1 MTFESDE
8 STARVSPRQLETF
21 ATAVL
26 KRAGVTDPHAAIV
39 SDALVR
45 ADLRGV
51 DSHGVARLNTYARK
65 FETGGFD
72 TDPDISVNSLSG
84 GLVLVDADDGPGQ
97 SAGVRAIDEAM
108 KLSRTHGIGLA
119 AVTNSNHFGTAA
131 FYTEQASSADLIGIS
146 MTNVVSDVAPFGG
159 IKPFLG
165 TNPISF
171 SIPTDLPFPITL
183 DMATSVAAKG
193 KIDHASDEQD
203 RIPETWAFDA
213 DGEPTTDPS
222 DVAALRPLGG
232 PKGYGLGIVVD
243 ILCGLLTGV
252 GTSPT
257 VGPLY
262 DDYDEPMR
270 LGHVFAAIDPSAFRN
285 IEEFKADV
293 GAYVEAIKEQPRRDD
308 VDEIRV
314 PGELEWFRKR
324 DNEQDGIQLND
335 DARTGLET
343 LSERYD
349 IPLPDSLN

>member
-1 MTFESDE
+1 MPSEKDTSA
-8 STARVSPRQLETF
+8 TRVSPEQLRTF

-26 KRAGVTDPHAAIV
+26 KRAGVTEPHATAV
-39 SDALVR
+39 GDALVR

-51 DSHGVARLNTYARK
+51 DSHGVARLSAYARK
-65 FETGGFD
+65 FEMGGFN
-72 TDPDISVNSLSG
+72 TDPDISVNSLSS

-97 SAGVRAIDEAM
+97 SAGVRAMDEAM
-108 KLSRTHGIGLA
+108 ELSSGHGIGLA
-119 AVTNSNHFGTAA
+119 GVTNSNHFGTAA
-131 FYTEQASSADLIGIS
+131 FYTERASSADLIGIS

-193 KIDHASDEQD
+193 KIDHASDEQNQ
-203 RIPETWAFDA
+203 IPETWAFDA
-213 DGEPTTDPS
+213 DGEPTNNPS
-222 DVAALRPLGG
+222 DVTALRPLGG

-262 DDYDEPMR
+262 NDYDEPMR
-270 LGHVFAAIDPSAFRN
+270 LGHIFCAIDPSAFRN
-285 IEEFKADV
+285 IEEFKTDV
-293 GAYVEAIKEQPRRDD
+293 GAYVEAIKDQPQREG

-314 PGELEWFRKR
+314 PGELEWLRKR
-324 DNEQDGIQLND
+324 DNEKEGIRLND
-335 DARTGLET
+335 DARTGLKT
-343 LSERYD
+343 LSEKYD
-349 IPLPDSLN
+349 IPLPEGI